1 MVSLPLRLWVCADPT
16 ITPNIHL
23 PLASGPE
30 YQCTLKQ
37 LHEDEV
43 GVWQPQPSSGIIQ
56 IPTSLERTYTSR
68 CHLIRASTRPNIEST
83 LKTTSLEASL
93 SILAPVYCQLRALTK
108 SINHKSIKELSDSP
122 HEQRL
127 RW

>member
-37 LHEDEV
+37 LLEDEV
-43 GVWQPQPSSGIIQ
+43 GVWQPQPSSGMNQ
-56 IPTSLERTYTSR
+56 IPTSLERILRVAILSEP
-68 CHLIRASTRPNIEST
+68 RPDQI
-83 LKTTSLEASL
+83 L
-93 SILAPVYCQLRALTK
+93 SQL
-108 SINHKSIKELSDSP
+108 
-122 HEQRL
+122 
-127 RW
+127 